1 MLNAVKLP
9 KWLSPPRMAFLAS
22 LLLSLIAVAGTVTVG
37 KDAARYLYISQ
48 EVIRQTPAV
57 AFELFTWPWFSLL
70 LAITHH
76 VSGVSLE
83 LAAYLWCAF
92 LMAGTCALLVS
103 ITQRYVTDGGYW
115 ACLVVL
121 SIPAFNHLR
130 NDIIREF
137 GFWFFCA
144 LALWLML
151 SWLERGGWLRATLV
165 QLAVA
170 MAALFRIEAV
180 FLFPVLALSV
190 LGDLNT
196 RQGWLKLF
204 QITLFLLAVIM
215 TVLFL
220 LISGYTLSQPRVD
233 YVASLIDPRIFLERF
248 NLMTGKFAEVALEKY
263 SKDDAREIVFFG
275 LLLTLITKFIG
286 LCGPLTL
293 PFLYRPTWRAV
304 TDYWRQFRPLA
315 WAWLLYF
322 CMLLIFFVQERF
334 INSRYVSFLNLLAV
348 PVLTMALI
356 SFAKRFPRLG
366 KVVIILALLV
376 MLHNVVSFNPKKT
389 HYLEAAAWL
398 SQNTSPADAIFY
410 EDSRLAYYAGRGY
423 PSMPTRAEAMSPEH
437 ARDFRYFVLTIKPGD
452 TSLQIWMTEQHKQ
465 VLSQFENRRGE
476 RVVIIGD

>member
-130 NDIIREF
+130 SDIIREF

-180 FLFPVLALSV
+180 FLFPVLALSL

-204 QITLFLLAVIM
+204 QITLFLLAGIM

-275 LLLTLITKFIG
+275 LLLTLITNFIA

-304 TDYWRQFRPLA
+304 IDYWRQFRPLA

-376 MLHNVVSFNPKKT
+376 MLHNVVSFTPEENALPRG
-389 HYLEAAAWL
+389 
-398 SQNTSPADAIFY
+398 
-410 EDSRLAYYAGRGY
+410 SRLAIAKHE
-423 PSMPTRAEAMSPEH
+423 PC
-437 ARDFRYFVLTIKPGD
+437 
-452 TSLQIWMTEQHKQ
+452 
-465 VLSQFENRRGE
+465 RRH
-476 RVVIIGD
+476 IL